1 MLFGADCDSVVY
13 PCHSLVVDM
22 EIASRR
28 QRFFIGHTD
37 KVAAYTKESSFS
49 PSISHYLS
57 SPPPPP
63 HSPFLPPSLPSFLL
77 RLFSLSPFSI
87 SLFISPFLSHP
98 PPSLPSSSLHPSIS
112 LSQVSCL
119 SLNHAGTL
127 LASGQTGPLSVV
139 RVWKFETTQCLAM
152 FKTHSQGLH
161 TLRSGV
167 VVSFPYH

>member
-37 KVAAYTKESSFS
+37 KVAAYTKKSSIS
-49 PSISHYLS
+49 PSISHYLFPLS
-57 SPPPPP
+57 L
-63 HSPFLPPSLPSFLL
+63 HLFLCIYSLP
-77 RLFSLSPFSI
+77 LS
-87 SLFISPFLSHP
+87 
-98 PPSLPSSSLHPSIS
+98 PSIS
-112 LSQVSCL
+112 HFLSPLPLLSLSLLHFISLSFCLSQVSCL

-127 LASGQTGPLSVV
+127 LASGQTGPLAVA